1 MRPRYTITGDEYLD
15 GLRRKEDQEWDMA
28 GLARQDRDTV
38 DEAKHTE
45 KARELQRQIAEY
57 LGSRS

>member
-1 MRPRYTITGDEYLD
+1 
-15 GLRRKEDQEWDMA
+15 MA